1 MPSPTFNAFRMIND
15 GERVALHRVSISPSG
30 ELVAM
35 EREPATFAATA
46 DTPGWGRI
54 SIGADL
60 TSAVMASV
68 ATEPLLL
75 RDGKLIDAAD
85 HGGDEAR
92 PAKAIERAKELE
104 ALHCQ

>member
-15 GERVALHRVSISPSG
+15 GERVALHRVSINPAG
-30 ELVAM
+30 EIVAM
-35 EREPATFAATA
+35 ECEPATFAATA

-75 RDGKLIDAAD
+75 REGKLIDAAD
-85 HGGDEAR
+85 HGGEGAR
-92 PAKAIERAKELE
+92 PAKAMERAKEI
-104 ALHCQ
+104 A